1 MSDKTAQDLS
11 ALLDDE
17 ANELDVRRLL
27 KNMTDED
34 LNTWQNYC
42 QIKDG
47 LKKETT
53 GFESIDLLS
62 GVRAGIADEI
72 ITPEAQSKSGW
83 KHWLGGAGIAAAVAM
98 AVVGLGIQNNGL
110 DPQNPAVATTETP
123 PAATTSVPVEPEQVP
138 AETRLAAADMSP
150 EQYKALQDKL
160 RGYMQ
165 HHAENSE
172 GKAGDVLPYAR
183 VVNFEVQQDDKK

>member
-1 MSDKTAQDLS
+1 MSDKMAQDLS
-11 ALLDDE
+11 ALLDNE
-17 ANELDVRRLL
+17 ASELDVRRLL

-34 LNTWQNYC
+34 LKTWQNYC
-42 QIKDG
+42 LMKDG
-47 LKKETT
+47 INKEST
-53 GFESIDLLS
+53 GFESVDLLS
-62 GVRAGIADEI
+62 GVRAGIADEVFESEDQ
-72 ITPEAQSKSGW
+72 PKSGW
-83 KHWLGGAGIAAAVAM
+83 KNWIGGAGIAAAVAM
-98 AVVGLGIQNNGL
+98 AVVGLGIQNNAL
-110 DPQNPAVATTETP
+110 DNQTPEVATTETQ
-123 PAATTSVPVEPEQVP
+123 PAETTSVPSDIKEAP

-183 VVNFEVQQDDKK
+183 VVNFEVQQENKQ